1 MVMLD
6 SEVATGSSSLLS
18 LRRRFLPLIHLASDL
33 AVWILAIVGGT
44 WIRYEFRLDL
54 VARRDL
60 AEVILFA
67 LVAHVAVGGLVG
79 LYRRRWRYGSFE
91 EAIAVAATY
100 AVSGAI
106 VASWSLLLPSSVPRS
121 VPLISTAFAGLMA
134 VAGRSMWRL
143 WSSRS
148 DRPIEAAPVVV
159 IGAGDTAAQIV
170 RGLLSSRT
178 SRFVPVAL
186 VDDDPLKRR
195 LRIMGVPVAGELSS
209 LSAVC
214 STFGASVAVLA
225 VPSASQRLRRE
236 VARMASE
243 AGIELFTSPS
253 LDDLLIGRGDA
264 SASELRPVTEEDLLG
279 RPPAE
284 IDPEEIAAYIRGARV
299 LVTGAGGSIGS
310 EICRTLARFEP
321 ADLVMLDR
329 DESGLHATQLSI
341 DGRAMLESPS
351 LRLVDLRDEEAT
363 RRVFEEV
370 RPRVVFHAAALK
382 HLPLL
387 EMYPEEAWKSNVVA
401 TQSLLTLALEFGVE
415 CFVNVSTDKAADPTS
430 VLGRTKRIGERLT
443 ADAAL
448 RVSGVSRFISVRF
461 GNVLGSRGSVL
472 TAFEA
477 QLRNGGPITVTHPD
491 VTRYFM
497 TIEEAA
503 RLTVYAG
510 AVGRPGEVLVLDMGE
525 PVRILDVA
533 RRFSR
538 RAEPPLDI
546 AFTSLRPGE
555 KVHEVLFG
563 SGELDSR
570 PIHPLISHVDV
581 PPLTWERCQGA
592 QADDVR
598 EVISAVLADGPRT
611 TA

>member
-1 MVMLD
+1 MVTPN
-6 SEVATGSSSLLS
+6 APGPPKGSSLPSW
-18 LRRRFLPLIHLASDL
+18 RRRFLPLIHLSADL
-33 AVWILAIVGGT
+33 VVWLAAIVTGT

-54 VARRDL
+54 VSRRDL
-60 AEVILFA
+60 AEVALFA

-91 EAIAVAATY
+91 EAIAVAITY
-100 AVSGAI
+100 AVTGVLVSA
-106 VASWSLLLPSSVPRS
+106 WSLILPSTVPRS

-143 WSSRS
+143 WSSRAE
-148 DRPIEAAPVVV
+148 RPLEAAPVVL

-170 RGLLSSRT
+170 RSLLSSRA
-178 SRFVPVAL
+178 SKFVPVAL

-195 LRIMGVPVAGELSS
+195 LRIMGVPVAGPLGS
-209 LSAVC
+209 LADVC
-214 STFGASVAVLA
+214 GSYGASAAVLA
-225 VPSASQRLRRE
+225 VPSASQKLRQE
-236 VARMASE
+236 VARLTSE

-253 LDDLLIGRGDA
+253 LDELLLSSADA
-264 SASELRPVTEEDLLG
+264 SASDIRPVTEEDLLG
-279 RPPAE
+279 RPPAQIE
-284 IDPEEIAAYIRGARV
+284 PKEIAAYIRGARV

-321 ADLVMLDR
+321 EDLVMLDR

-351 LRLVDLRDEEAT
+351 LRLVDLRDEAST
-363 RRVFEEV
+363 RRVFDEV
-370 RPRVVFHAAALK
+370 RPQVVFHAAALK

-387 EMYPEEAWKSNVVA
+387 EMYPEEAWKTNVVV
-401 TQSLLTLALEFGVE
+401 TQSLLDLALEFGVE

-510 AVGRPGEVLVLDMGE
+510 AIGRPGEVLVLDMGE

-538 RAEPPLDI
+538 RATPALDI

-563 SGELDSR
+563 AGETDHR
-570 PIHPLISHVDV
+570 PVHPLISHVDV
-581 PPLTWERCQGA
+581 PPLTWERCQGEA
-592 QADDVR
+592 SRDAR
-598 EVISAVLADGPRT
+598 LMIEAALADGPRSN
-611 TA
+611 A